1 MLEISLER
9 GRGSREHFELENA
22 SVAARLAKM
31 DWDFKVRVVTNE
43 IESVHPYPAK
53 FISDLPAA
61 FLDALPIPKDS
72 IILDPFCG
80 SGTTIAEAQ
89 RRGFESA
96 GVDLNPIACLMARVK
111 TSPTPLAIE
120 SSIAQLCRAMEEST
134 AKVPA
139 IPNVNHWFKEPIR
152 EMLAR
157 LTAAVDTTPE
167 SHQDFL
173 RLAISS
179 IVVRVSN
186 QESDTRYAAIDKPVT
201 AADVKLVFQRS
212 CDRLLSALK
221 ARDYNLSLA
230 TVINSDLLQVDTTG
244 LQGRVGAIITS
255 PPYPNAYEYWLYHKY
270 RMWWLG
276 YDPLEVKEK
285 EIGARAHFFKKNRHT
300 SLTFVDQMTSAFR
313 KFDELLTVDGWVCF
327 VVGRSIIHGETV
339 DNAAIIREVGG
350 KSGLELV
357 YEGTRNVL
365 STRKSFNL
373 SHANIKQE
381 SIIVMRKS
389 VP

>member
-1 MLEISLER
+1 MLEIPLER
-9 GRGSREHFELENA
+9 RSGSREHFELENA
-22 SVAARLAKM
+22 GVSARLAEV
-31 DWDFKVRVVTNE
+31 DWDFKVRVVMNE
-43 IESVHPYPAK
+43 IENVHPYPAK
-53 FISDLPAA
+53 FIADLPAA
-61 FLDALPIPKDS
+61 FLDALPISKDS
-72 IILDPFCG
+72 IVLDPFCG

-111 TSPTPLAIE
+111 TSPVPLAIE
-120 SSIAQLCRAMEEST
+120 SSISQLCRAMDENT
-134 AKVPA
+134 TNVPA
-139 IPNVNHWFKEPIR
+139 IPNIDHWFKGPIQ
-152 EMLAR
+152 EILAR
-157 LTAAVDTTPE
+157 LTAAVNTIPD
-167 SHQDFL
+167 SHQDFM

-186 QESDTRYAAIDKPVT
+186 QESDTRYAAIEKPVT
-201 AADVKLVFQRS
+201 AADVKIAFERS
-212 CDRLLSALK
+212 CERLLSALK
-221 ARDYNLSLA
+221 ARDYNLSPA
-230 TVINSDLLQVDTTG
+230 TVINSDLLQVDTTA
-244 LQGRVGAIITS
+244 LHGRVGAIITS

-300 SLTFVDQMTSAFR
+300 PQTFVDQMTTAFR
-313 KFDELLTVDGWVCF
+313 KFDALLAVGGWVCF

-339 DNAAIIREVGG
+339 DNAAIIREVGR

>member
-1 MLEISLER
+1 MPETALER
-9 GRGSREHFELENA
+9 GCASREHFELENA
-22 SVAARLAKM
+22 NAAALLSKV

-43 IESVHPYPAK
+43 IENVHPYPAK

-61 FLDALPIPKDS
+61 FLDALPLRKDNVV
-72 IILDPFCG
+72 LDPFCG
-80 SGTTIAEAQ
+80 SGTTVAEAQ

-96 GVDLNPIACLMARVK
+96 GIDLNPIACLMARVK
-111 TSPTPLAIE
+111 THPVPDGIE
-120 SSIAQLCRAMEEST
+120 DSIAQLYRAIDDHSAE
-134 AKVPA
+134 VPS
-139 IPNVNHWFKEPIR
+139 IPNLNHWFKVPIQGA
-152 EMLAR
+152 LAR
-157 LTAAVDTTPE
+157 LTAAADSMPE
-167 SHQDFL
+167 SHQDFV

-186 QESDTRYAAIDKPVT
+186 QESDTRYAAINKPVK
-201 AADVKLVFQRS
+201 ADDVKFAFQRS
-212 CDRLLSALK
+212 CDRLLSALRS
-221 ARDYNLSLA
+221 RDYDLRSA
-230 TVINSDLLQVDTTG
+230 SIINSDLLQLDTVD
-244 LQGRVGAIITS
+244 LRGRVGAIITS

-276 YDPLEVKEK
+276 YDPLKVKEK

-300 SLTFVDQMTSAFR
+300 SQTFVDQMTAAFK
-313 KFDELLTVDGWVCF
+313 KFAELLTFDGWVCF
-327 VVGRSIIHGETV
+327 VVGRSIIHGETI
-339 DNAAIIREVGG
+339 DNAAIVREVGRNN
-350 KSGLELV
+350 GLELV

-381 SIIVMRKS
+381 NIVVMRRS